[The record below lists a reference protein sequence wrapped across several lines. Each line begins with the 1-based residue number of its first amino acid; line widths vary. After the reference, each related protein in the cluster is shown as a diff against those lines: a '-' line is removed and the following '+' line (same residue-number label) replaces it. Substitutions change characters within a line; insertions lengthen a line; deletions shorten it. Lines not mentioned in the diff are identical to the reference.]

1 MKKLILLLFLSL
13 PVAVFGQ
20 QASKGSG
27 IIVGIGGGHIS
38 SHTPSIYGDLAVDKN
53 NSSLDQKVVME
64 AGYRFRLV
72 PRKGRFFYDVD
83 ALFGYSKS
91 DYKINYLSTDNNT
104 AYGEASG
111 DQQNLSFSL
120 AGTCNYR
127 IVKGLHIGVGL
138 QPTYYIWETKT
149 FDIPVLAKVGYNL
162 GFAELAFSY
171 KQGLVKNNK
180 ISPFKDSRFA
190 NWQFSVYIPLSKS
203 AFGK

>member
-83 ALFGYSKS
+83 ACS
-91 DYKINYLSTDNNT
+91 D
-104 AYGEASG
+104 
-111 DQQNLSFSL
+111 
-120 AGTCNYR
+120 
-127 IVKGLHIGVGL
+127 IVKVIIKSIICLQIIIRHMVRRPAIGKIYLYHWLEHVI
-138 QPTYYIWETKT
+138 T
-149 FDIPVLAKVGYNL
+149 
-162 GFAELAFSY
+162 EL
-171 KQGLVKNNK
+171 
-180 ISPFKDSRFA
+180 
-190 NWQFSVYIPLSKS
+190 
-203 AFGK
+203 

>member
-138 QPTYYIWETKT
+138 QPI
-149 FDIPVLAKVGYNL
+149 I
-162 GFAELAFSY
+162 
-171 KQGLVKNNK
+171 
-180 ISPFKDSRFA
+180 
-190 NWQFSVYIPLSKS
+190 
-203 AFGK
+203 FGKQKHLIFRYWLKSVIIWALPNLPFLINKGW

>member
-1 MKKLILLLFLSL
+1 
-13 PVAVFGQ
+13 
-20 QASKGSG
+20 
-27 IIVGIGGGHIS
+27 
-38 SHTPSIYGDLAVDKN
+38 
-53 NSSLDQKVVME
+53 ME

-111 DQQNLSFSL
+111 DRQNLSLSL

-138 QPTYYIWETKT
+138 QPTYYIWETKHLI
-149 FDIPVLAKVGYNL
+149 FRYWLKSVIIWALPNL
-162 GFAELAFSY
+162 PFLI
-171 KQGLVKNNK
+171 NK
-180 ISPFKDSRFA
+180 G
-190 NWQFSVYIPLSKS
+190 W
-203 AFGK
+203 

>member
-83 ALFGYSKS
+83 ALF
-91 DYKINYLSTDNNT
+91 
-104 AYGEASG
+104 
-111 DQQNLSFSL
+111 
-120 AGTCNYR
+120 
-127 IVKGLHIGVGL
+127 
-138 QPTYYIWETKT
+138 
-149 FDIPVLAKVGYNL
+149 
-162 GFAELAFSY
+162 
-171 KQGLVKNNK
+171 
-180 ISPFKDSRFA
+180 
-190 NWQFSVYIPLSKS
+190 
-203 AFGK
+203 